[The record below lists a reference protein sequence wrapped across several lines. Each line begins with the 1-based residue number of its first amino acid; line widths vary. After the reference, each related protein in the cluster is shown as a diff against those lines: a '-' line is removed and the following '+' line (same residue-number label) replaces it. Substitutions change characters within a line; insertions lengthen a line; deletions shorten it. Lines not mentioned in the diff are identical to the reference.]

1 MKTHK
6 IHWIHCSVEGYIS
19 LYWAFSMEWII
30 SRSVPHSGGSDD
42 PDKQDS
48 TPAQGMRCL
57 EHENV
62 LQEEGVQFRK
72 LWTRIRRHKHFK
84 HSFRRNKTPENLIAR
99 NVNAIYTVLHW
110 VNFTINQW
118 IIKRLQPQAVTNLPD
133 DHEEIN
139 PCYSLEGRFGVKP
152 AHVGPASWRK
162 LQHST
167 LDLPCSAVDVPVHT
181 DTHTLE

>member
-1 MKTHK
+1 MLVMKTHK
-6 IHWIHCSVEGYIS
+6 IHWIHCFVEGYIS

-72 LWTRIRRHKHFK
+72 LNQETQTFQTQLQKKQNTRKSDCQKCECNIYSITLSQLYNKSVNHKKITAPSRHK
-84 HSFRRNKTPENLIAR
+84 PAR
-99 NVNAIYTVLHW
+99 W
-110 VNFTINQW
+110 
-118 IIKRLQPQAVTNLPD
+118 
-133 DHEEIN
+133 
-139 PCYSLEGRFGVKP
+139 
-152 AHVGPASWRK
+152 SWRDK
-162 LQHST
+162 SLLLSGRKIWGQT
-167 LDLPCSAVDVPVHT
+167 SARRSS
-181 DTHTLE
+181 